1 MKKNWKIKE
10 ADNKEVNDLAQS
22 LGVSIS
28 IAQLLVLRG
37 ITTFDEAKRFFRPD
51 FSQTHKPF
59 LMKDMQNA
67 VDRLQQAILNKEK
80 ILIDF
85 VNDEGWS
92 LGRSYK
98 DAPEIDNYVKINA
111 KLEKGKFYDV
121 LIKKAYEYDVIG
133 ELINE

>member
-67 VDRLQQAILNKEK
+67 VDRLQKAILNKEK
-80 ILIDF
+80 ILIYGD
-85 VNDEGWS
+85 
-92 LGRSYK
+92 
-98 DAPEIDNYVKINA
+98 
-111 KLEKGKFYDV
+111 YDV
-121 LIKKAYEYDVIG
+121 DGTTSVAMMYNFLQEGLK
-133 ELINE
+133 